1 MHFLRACSL
10 LASELPWMEAPA
22 ALKDQQGTLTIRKA
36 LALAIVKRRREAT
49 STIKVRRISKD

>member
-10 LASELPWMEAPA
+10 LALPWMEVPA

-49 STIKVRRISKD
+49 STIKVRQMPED